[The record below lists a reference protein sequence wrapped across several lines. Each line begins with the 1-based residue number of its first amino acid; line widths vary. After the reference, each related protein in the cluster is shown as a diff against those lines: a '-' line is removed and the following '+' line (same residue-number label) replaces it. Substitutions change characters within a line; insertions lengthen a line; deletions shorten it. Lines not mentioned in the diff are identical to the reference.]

1 MPVTDSAPN
10 PLRAGDDD
18 DRDVGDGGNR
28 KVQLQGKLPGDHWQ
42 DNILFYIDYVI
53 YLFDLA
59 INIDL

>member
-10 PLRAGDDD
+10 PLRPDDD
-18 DRDVGDGGNR
+18 DDHDVGNR

-53 YLFDLA
+53 YLFDFA